1 MQTAMWLIPIMP
13 FVLAIA
19 TTWNFREAFEETV
32 WFNVGYVIT
41 LGVIYVMEVT
51 GNGVFSTS
59 PTGAGGA
66 VAMVVGFAALGVRRY
81 QWKKERQRLMEQKA
95 LEARRKQREAA
106 AAAARGE
113 TTQTKEERSLIVN
126 AFRVAG
132 SMQRA
137 RKQARRQARN
147 QQ

>member
-19 TTWNFREAFEETV
+19 TTWNLREAFEETV
-32 WFNVGYVIT
+32 WFNVGYVLT
-41 LGVIYVMEVT
+41 LGIIFVMEVA
-51 GNGVFSTS
+51 GYGVFSTS
-59 PTGAGGA
+59 PTGAGGG
-66 VAMVVGFAALGVRRY
+66 VAMIVGFAALGVRRY
-81 QWKKERQRLMEQKA
+81 QWKKERQRMMEQKA
-95 LEARRKQREAA
+95 LEAARKRREAA
-106 AAAARGE
+106 AATERGE
-113 TTQTKEERSLIVN
+113 TKEDRSLIVN

-147 QQ
+147 QR

>member
-1 MQTAMWLIPIMP
+1 MHTAMWLIPIMP

-19 TTWNFREAFEETV
+19 TTWNLREAFEETV

-41 LGVIYVMEVT
+41 LGVIYVMEVA
-51 GNGVFSTS
+51 GYGIFSTS

-66 VAMVVGFAALGVRRY
+66 VAMIVGFAALGVRRY
-81 QWKKERQRLMEQKA
+81 QWKKERQRIKEQKA
-95 LEARRKQREAA
+95 LEAKRRQREAA

-113 TTQTKEERSLIVN
+113 TKKPREERSLIVD